1 MRIYIVATVLDLTEP
16 ETLSMKN
23 GNKFQRATAIVRTKD
38 EMDDSYLAVDVCG
51 EDRIQK
57 LIEAKTSGQPQEMVV
72 TIATRRIEKDN
83 GKVSYLT
90 YFNLKYLLGSI
101 R

>member
-1 MRIYIVATVLDLTEP
+1 MRIYIVATVLDVTEP

-38 EMDDSYLAVDVCG
+38 ESDDSYLAIDVCG
-51 EDRIQK
+51 EERIQK
-57 LIEAKTSGQPQEMVV
+57 LVEAQTSGQPQEMVV
-72 TIATRRIEKDN
+72 TIATRRFEKDN

-90 YFNLKYLLGSI
+90 YFNLKHLLGSI

>member
-1 MRIYIVATVLDLTEP
+1 MRIYLVATVLDVTEP

-23 GNKFQRATAIVRTKD
+23 GNKFQRATAVVRTKD
-38 EMDDSYLAVDVCG
+38 ELDDSYLAIDVCG

-57 LIEAKTSGQPQEMVV
+57 LIEAQTSGAPQEMVV
-72 TIATRRIEKDN
+72 TVATRRIEKDN

-90 YFNLKYLLGSI
+90 YFNLKHLFGSM